1 MFYKML
7 FIVFMWILNTILNFA
22 MKKAQPETDWYF
34 YYSMTTGLVFTAI
47 LILLI

>member
-7 FIVFMWILNTILNFA
+7 FIVFLWIINNILNFA

-34 YYSMTTGLVFTAI
+34 YYSMVVGVAFTII
-47 LILLI
+47 LISLI

>member
-7 FIVFMWILNTILNFA
+7 FIVFLWILNTILNFA

-34 YYSMTTGLVFTAI
+34 YYSMTIGLVFTAI